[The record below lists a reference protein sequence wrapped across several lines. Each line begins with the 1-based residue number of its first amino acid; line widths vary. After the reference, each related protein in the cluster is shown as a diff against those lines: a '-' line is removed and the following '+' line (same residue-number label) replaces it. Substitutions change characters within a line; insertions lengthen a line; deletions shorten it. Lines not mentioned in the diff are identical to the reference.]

1 MCAWLGSRHK
11 FLHVCGRGH
20 SSGAP
25 GKVKVDQ
32 CKVMGGGWPGVPPV
46 QNGRINLH
54 TFVMPPALLHLL
66 YE

>member
-25 GKVKVDQ
+25 GRVKVDQ
-32 CKVMGGGWPGVPPV
+32 CKVMGGAAAWGASRPEWP
-46 QNGRINLH
+46 
-54 TFVMPPALLHLL
+54 
-66 YE
+66 Y